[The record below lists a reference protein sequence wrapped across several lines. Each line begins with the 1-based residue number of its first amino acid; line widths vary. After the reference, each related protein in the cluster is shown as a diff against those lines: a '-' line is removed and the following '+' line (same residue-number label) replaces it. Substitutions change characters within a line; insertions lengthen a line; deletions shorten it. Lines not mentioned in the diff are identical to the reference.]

1 MDDPRP
7 DLTNDTE
14 LWTTFLMIA
23 MLVEEQLAHI
33 LHGFRCAGARL
44 IKTNA
49 GYVMRS
55 EFNKNSLWDNQGEYD
70 QDKKQYLVKYADK
83 IIECLNRL
91 GGKS

>member
-23 MLVEEQLAHI
+23 MLVDEQLAHI

-49 GYVMRS
+49 GYVLRP
-55 EFNKNSLWDNQGEYD
+55 EFNKDSLWDNQGEYD

-83 IIECLNRL
+83 IIDILNRL

>member
-23 MLVEEQLAHI
+23 MLVDEQLAYI

-49 GYVMRS
+49 GYVLRP
-55 EFNKNSLWDNQGEYD
+55 EFNKDSLWDNQVEYD
-70 QDKKQYLVKYADK
+70 RDKKQYLVKYADK
-83 IIECLNRL
+83 IIDCLNRL
-91 GGKS
+91 GGKA

>member
-1 MDDPRP
+1 MDDPRT
-7 DLTNDTE
+7 DLPDTE
-14 LWTTFLMIA
+14 LWTTFLMIV
-23 MLVEEQLAHI
+23 MIVDEQLAHI

-49 GYVMRS
+49 GYVLRP
-55 EFNKNSLWDNQGEYD
+55 EFYKDSLWDNHGEYD
-70 QDKKQYLVKYADK
+70 LDKKQYLMMYGNK